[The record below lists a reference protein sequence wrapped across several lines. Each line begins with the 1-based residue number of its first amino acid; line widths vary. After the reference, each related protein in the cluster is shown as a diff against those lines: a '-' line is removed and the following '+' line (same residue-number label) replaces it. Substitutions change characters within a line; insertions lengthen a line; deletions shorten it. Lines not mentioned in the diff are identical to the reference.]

1 MRLDINRTKYINRSH
16 FLYIMDIPNL
26 LHALNNENNEAVVDL
41 DYATIA
47 KQKNDL
53 LQQLNL
59 PREELMTLQK
69 KLKPYRC
76 VNTLEDLRFGS
87 YVRWISL
94 KNPEVIKLTNGGI
107 VCDIKQVNAD
117 IQIKC
122 KNKMN
127 MLFQLKMSEV
137 LLFQKLSEQ
146 EEVILKALKYLQN

>member
-1 MRLDINRTKYINRSH
+1 
-16 FLYIMDIPNL
+16 MDIAHL
-26 LHALNNENNEAVVDL
+26 LHALNNENNEAVVEL

-59 PREELMTLQK
+59 PKEELV
-69 KLKPYRC
+69 KLHKQLKAYRC
-76 VNTLEDLRFGS
+76 INTLEDLRFGS

-94 KNPEVIKLTNGGI
+94 KNPESIKLTNGGL
-107 VCDIKQVNAD
+107 VCDIKNINND
-117 IQIKC
+117 IQLKC

-127 MLFQLKMSEV
+127 MFFQIKMSEI

-146 EEVILKALKYLQN
+146 EEVILKAMKYLQK

>member
-1 MRLDINRTKYINRSH
+1 
-16 FLYIMDIPNL
+16 MDVANL
-26 LHALNNENNEAVVDL
+26 LHALSNDNNEAVVDL

-47 KQKNDL
+47 KHKNEL

-59 PREELMTLQK
+59 PKEELI
-69 KLKPYRC
+69 KLHKQLKAYRC

-94 KNPEVIKLTNGGI
+94 KNPERIKLTNGGI
-107 VCDIKQVNAD
+107 VCDIQEKQGD
-117 IQIKC
+117 IIVKC

-127 MLFQLKMSEV
+127 MLFQFKLSEV

>member
-1 MRLDINRTKYINRSH
+1 
-16 FLYIMDIPNL
+16 MDIHNL
-26 LHALNNENNEAVVDL
+26 LHALNNDNNEAVVEL

-59 PREELMTLQK
+59 PREALIKLQK
-69 KLKPYRC
+69 QLKTYRC
-76 VNTLEDLRFGS
+76 VNNLEDLRFGS

-94 KNPEVIKLTNGGI
+94 KNPEIIKLTNGGI
-107 VCDIKQVNAD
+107 VCDIKAVNAD
-117 IQIKC
+117 IHIKC

-127 MLFQLKMSEV
+127 MLFQAKMSEI

-146 EEVILKALKYLQN
+146 EEFIFKAIKYLGV

>member
-1 MRLDINRTKYINRSH
+1 
-16 FLYIMDIPNL
+16 MDIHHL
-26 LHALNNENNEAVVDL
+26 LHALNNDNNEAVVDL
-41 DYATIA
+41 DFATIA
-47 KQKNDL
+47 KHKNDL

-59 PREELMTLQK
+59 PREDLIKIQK
-69 KLKPYRC
+69 QLKPYRC

-107 VCDIKQVNAD
+107 VCDIQALQND

-127 MLFQLKMSEV
+127 MFFQIKMSEII
-137 LLFQKLSEQ
+137 LFQKLSEQ
-146 EEVILKALKYLQN
+146 EEVILKAMKYLKE

>member
-1 MRLDINRTKYINRSH
+1 
-16 FLYIMDIPNL
+16 MDVANL
-26 LHALNNENNEAVVDL
+26 LHALNNDNNEAVVDL

-47 KQKNDL
+47 KHKNEL

-59 PREELMTLQK
+59 PKEELM
-69 KLKPYRC
+69 KLHKQLKTYRC

-94 KNPEVIKLTNGGI
+94 KNPERIKLTNGGI
-107 VCDIKQVNAD
+107 VCDIQEKQGD
-117 IQIKC
+117 IIIKC

-127 MLFQLKMSEV
+127 MLFQFKLSEV

>member
-1 MRLDINRTKYINRSH
+1 
-16 FLYIMDIPNL
+16 MDIPTL
-26 LHALNNENNEAVVDL
+26 LHALNNDNNEAVVDL

-47 KQKNDL
+47 KHKNDL

-76 VNTLEDLRFGS
+76 VNNLEDLRFGS

-94 KNPEVIKLTNGGI
+94 KNPAVIKLTNGGI
-107 VCDIKQVNAD
+107 VCDIKEVNGD
-117 IQIKC
+117 IHVKC

-127 MLFQLKMSEV
+127 MLFQVKMSEII
-137 LLFQKLSEQ
+137 LFQKLSEQ
-146 EEVILKALKYLQN
+146 EEVILKAMKYLGA